1 MHHGPARLAPPH
13 DVAAVRGESVNVQDG
28 RCRATSAGW
37 FLGIL
42 LAALASDC
50 GKDNP
55 SQPKVPPPIRSL
67 AFSARPPI
75 SVGNTWSTIAAGD
88 FDHDGHSDLVTTS
101 VDSPIVYLLLGKA
114 DGSFR
119 APALLPIPARAGLA
133 VDAVAGDWDHD
144 GISDVACNCYY
155 ATVFLYGREDG
166 SFDST
171 LIDERSPVVQ
181 GSASV
186 GDFNGDGI
194 DDYAS
199 FNWDSWVVI
208 AGDSGRMPK
217 RIVSYTPPVIG
228 WNPTFGTSADL
239 DGDGT
244 LDLALTRGVSK
255 DHASI
260 YYGYGDG
267 RFRFPTP
274 LSDAGGNYG
283 ICTISRK
290 GGGPGRD
297 LVMAHVVVD
306 SVGVIPRIGGIIAD
320 EVIYHVS
327 GSPCGLASADFDLD
341 GIEDLVVACTNAR
354 SVAVL
359 LGREDGTFAQA
370 NYFYVGIYPSRLTVA
385 DLNGDGLPDVA
396 TIGNEEICVL
406 INSSE

>member
-1 MHHGPARLAPPH
+1 MDAWKVQNGRSRAPL
-13 DVAAVRGESVNVQDG
+13 
-28 RCRATSAGW
+28 AGW
-37 FLGIL
+37 FLTVL

-55 SQPKVPPPIRSL
+55 VQPKATPPIPPTRSL

-75 SVGNTWSTIAAGD
+75 SVGNTWGTIAAAD
-88 FDHDGHSDLVTTS
+88 FDHDGHADLVTTS
-101 VDSPIVYLLLGKA
+101 VDSPIVYLILGKG
-114 DGSFR
+114 DGSFG
-119 APALLPIPARAGLA
+119 APTLLPIPARAGLA
-133 VDAVAGDWDHD
+133 VDAVVGDWDHD
-144 GISDVACNCYY
+144 GNVDVGCNCYY
-155 ATVFLYGREDG
+155 ATVFLYGLGDG

-171 LIDERSPVVQ
+171 LIDERSSVVQ
-181 GSASV
+181 GSPSA
-186 GDFNGDGI
+186 GDFNRDGI

-199 FNWDSWVVI
+199 FDWDSWVVI
-208 AGDSGRMPK
+208 AGDPGRMHK

-239 DGDGT
+239 DGDGNV
-244 LDLALTRGVSK
+244 DLALTRGVSA

-267 RFRFPTP
+267 RFRLPTP

-283 ICTISRK
+283 ICTVSRK

-297 LVMAHVVVD
+297 LVIAHVVVD
-306 SVGVIPRIGGIIAD
+306 SVGVIPRIGGTVAD
-320 EVIYHVS
+320 EVNYSVP
-327 GSPCGLASADFDLD
+327 GSPSCLASADFDLD

-359 LGREDGTFAQA
+359 LGRTDGTFAPA
-370 NYFYVGIYPSRLTVA
+370 NYFYVGIHPGRLTVA

-396 TIGNEEICVL
+396 GQGNEGICVL
-406 INSSE
+406 INDTK

>member
-1 MHHGPARLAPPH
+1 MQKGL
-13 DVAAVRGESVNVQDG
+13 
-28 RCRATSAGW
+28 CRAASAGW
-37 FLGIL
+37 FLAVL
-42 LAALASDC
+42 LAALASGC

-55 SQPKVPPPIRSL
+55 TQPRITPPARSL
-67 AFSARPPI
+67 AFSVRPPV
-75 SVGNTWSTIAAGD
+75 SVGSTWSTIAAGD
-88 FDHDGHSDLVTTS
+88 FDRDGHSDLVTTS
-101 VDSPIVYLLLGKA
+101 VDSPTVYLLLGKG
-114 DGSFR
+114 DGSFS
-119 APALLPIPARAGLA
+119 APKRLPIPARAGLA

-144 GISDVACNCYY
+144 GTADVACNCYY

-171 LIDERSPVVQ
+171 MIDERSSFIQ

-199 FNWDSWVVI
+199 FDWDSWVVI
-208 AGDSGRMPK
+208 TGDTGRMPK
-217 RIVSYTPPVIG
+217 RIVSYAPPVIG

-239 DGDGT
+239 DGDGKV
-244 LDLALTRGVSK
+244 DLALTRGVSA

-267 RFRFPTP
+267 RFRLPTA
-274 LSDAGGNYG
+274 LSDASGNYG

-297 LVMAHVVVD
+297 LVIAHVVLD

-320 EVIYHVS
+320 EVNYSVP
-327 GSPCGLASADFDLD
+327 GSPCSLASADFDLD

-354 SVAVL
+354 SVAIL
-359 LGREDGTFAQA
+359 LGRKDGTFAA
-370 NYFYVGIYPSRLTVA
+370 ASYFYVGIYPSRLTVA
-385 DLNGDGLPDVA
+385 DFNGDGLPDVA
-396 TIGNEEICVL
+396 TISTQEICVL
-406 INSSE
+406 INSSK